1 MEVFFKI
8 DFVKIVFSSLKNVE
22 NTKGMWFN
30 GMVRLLRYLYLICEV
45 KENYLMVVLWCCLA
59 SDLSN
64 MAVLG
69 NWNGS

>member
-8 DFVKIVFSSLKNVE
+8 DFVKIVVSSLKNVE

-45 KENYLMVVLWCCLA
+45 KENYLMVVL
-59 SDLSN
+59 
-64 MAVLG
+64 
-69 NWNGS
+69 